1 MPRRSGSERKRQ
13 ITQVAMSKFREKGY
27 HAVSMRELADH
38 VGIEAPSFYNHF
50 ESKENILKEICF
62 RMADAFFQRIRA
74 AVQEDADAV
83 EQLHSAIT
91 SHIEVIAAN
100 LDAAAVFFHDWRH
113 LKEPWLSQ
121 FKSMRFQYEEIFR
134 NIVRQG
140 MRQGLFR
147 PQDETLVVLTL
158 FGQMNWLYEWYDAQG
173 KLTPHQLAQALA
185 TIFLEGILNKKKI

>member
-1 MPRRSGSERKRQ
+1 MPRRSGSERKQQ
-13 ITQVAMSKFREKGY
+13 ITRVATSKFREKGY
-27 HAVSMRELADH
+27 HAVSMRELADQ

-62 RMADAFFQRIRA
+62 RMADAFFQHIRA

-83 EQLHSAIT
+83 EQLRRAIT

-121 FKSMRFQYEEIFR
+121 FKSMRFEYEEIFR
-134 NIVRQG
+134 NIVRKG
-140 MRQGLFR
+140 IRQGLFR

-173 KLTPHQLAQALA
+173 KLTQHQLAQALA
-185 TIFLEGILNKKKI
+185 TIFLEGILNKKKG